1 MRLIEFVEI
10 SGKSY
15 GVARYKVKRHGGSTL
30 AVSTTSFS
38 KPSIPKPLSVLAQ
51 NDHFDPN
58 RHRCGRNLCQ

>member
-30 AVSTTSFS
+30 AVSIISFS
-38 KPSIPKPLSVLAQ
+38 KSPIPEPLSALAQ
-51 NDHFDPN
+51 NDHLHSN